1 MKRHYLYALFCFLL
15 MNTSAWAY
23 DFKVGDLYYTILND
37 TLAPYSVEVASSSSR
52 TADTTLISAIIPAS
66 VVYNNTTYEVVGIGN
81 KAFYQCMK
89 LSVVSI
95 PSSVRCIGEY
105 AFYNCL
111 SLTNLTIPEGI
122 VSIQED
128 AFSSCTGLTSISLPN
143 SLKKIESYVFSGC
156 TQMTSIVIPD
166 GVEEIEH
173 HAFYDCTNLCS
184 VTLPNNITSIGDYTF
199 YKCHSLSSI
208 EIPSTTTE
216 IGDWA
221 FGLCPSLTSVSIPQ
235 TVTSI
240 GNYAFQDVTN
250 IMYSGTATGAP
261 WGAKSVN
268 GFVDGLLVYEN
279 ANKQK
284 LLGCSAAADTAIIIP
299 NSVTE
304 IAERAFYRC
313 SKLPSVTIPN
323 GVTGIKNRTFYLCT
337 ALSSIAFPNSVT
349 HIEEQAF
356 YGCDNLTNITVP
368 TNLSI
373 IGEKAFYRCKKLNTL
388 ILPNTVTEV
397 DTSAFYECTNLQS
410 VQLSNSM
417 TRITYSCFSGC
428 TNLQSITIPNSIT
441 SIEAYA
447 FSSCKN
453 LAGITIPS
461 TVTTIESDAFYGI
474 TFINYNG
481 TATGAPWGARFVNGY
496 IDGLLVYENASR
508 QKLLGCLST
517 ETDVAIV
524 IPNTVTEIASGAF
537 SWCKNIPSIAIPNS
551 VKTIGVRA
559 FYGCESLLSITI
571 PNSVKTIGG
580 SAFSHCTSLS
590 KITIPSNVDSIGGS
604 ILQKCT
610 NLTSVVVEKGNT
622 TYDSRDNCNAIIET
636 ASNTLISGCATTT
649 IPNSITKIGSNAFNS
664 QIRLKS
670 ICIPEGVTE
679 IENGA
684 FSSCDSLINVKL
696 PNSLLIIGENAFRF
710 NRIIPSI
717 TLPPSVDSI
726 GAWAIYMSTTAMY
739 SLPTTPPKIKHPY
752 QSSSGDV
759 YVLNQ
764 VYEDYQ
770 NSDWGTQTKLHAGTV
785 SKTLVTKQS
794 EQANFSSLSADIKVC
809 PISSRTVTQ
818 FGYLF
823 RDSVFWLDIP
833 ADSIVHIELSDLA
846 PETVYNI
853 TFMQMSDS
861 ILQYSTWKKSPALY
875 QQTLSFSTTE
885 TPPGGTYIQSS
896 KTTQSTIAV
905 TYEGYNIAGDVLEHG
920 LEYKTENEEV
930 FHTLASK
937 KSNLD
942 LQWTDTIKGRLP
954 NTNYV
959 VRAYIVLEDSTAYS
973 EEIVCQT
980 KDIAMP
986 CVVTNSTQATISVSA
1001 DFQLGDMAVFTY
1013 PTIGEYKGILLG
1025 ASDYRI
1031 FYDSVRTFDTI
1042 IRDLQPNT
1050 EYTVKPFVVAVE
1062 ITYNGE
1068 EKTGELTY
1076 IYGEEQTIRTKGISI
1091 SLSVN
1096 NNSVTQTKSTLSVR
1110 YSVGDANIINPM
1122 IVLQKGDNN
1131 YDKTYYYLDIPEGS
1145 GTIDTTL
1152 AGLIPNTQYKAWV
1165 SWNNDDKKS
1174 STYSFTTR
1182 PIVVN
1187 NPTIAQYGQ
1196 TYVQLE
1202 SNCDYGDATLLKN
1215 VIQLGTN
1222 SYADTTIEVTNNVV
1236 KVNNLEHNKK
1246 YYYRNVIET
1255 IEAGTIQ
1262 SEWASFY
1269 TQEIT
1274 LRTGEADG
1282 ISNTSAYLHGT
1293 VDCDQESYTEVGF
1306 EWKRSDAPSTVNPQ
1320 RLLVTDRTDENLIFR
1335 LEGLSPD
1342 RYYDFRTFC
1351 MYQGKTYYG
1360 AWVGFLTADKEVV
1373 IAPTVETLGATAN
1386 EKGVEMSGKVV
1397 SGTEPILQQGFESWI
1412 KGSTTVATTV
1422 AEGKTMIAYI
1432 PEPWAYE
1439 TYQYRAYAKTASGT
1453 TYGETLEVTTGYIER
1468 EITDVEVT
1476 PSTNSA
1482 EVTWAAIEVADYYML
1497 TLFRDKEMS
1506 DTLAIYEVSP
1516 SGKVKQVRKP
1526 MAKTETITCTI
1537 EDLYQNTTYYFA
1549 VQAYN
1554 DEDQMIAEEIGSFT
1568 TLKEEMGVQDT
1579 EVMPDTRAQKVLR
1592 NGQVLIIRN
1601 GKVYTM
1607 MGKEVFE

>member
-15 MNTSAWAY
+15 MNISGWAY

-52 TADTTLISAIIPAS
+52 GADTTLISAIIPAS
-66 VVYNNTTYEVVGIGN
+66 VVYNNTTFEVVGIGN
-81 KAFYQCMK
+81 KAFYQCNK
-89 LSVVSI
+89 LSIVSI
-95 PSSVRCIGEY
+95 PSNVKSIGEY
-105 AFYNCL
+105 AFYNCR
-111 SLTNLTIPEGI
+111 SLTHLTIPEG
-122 VSIQED
+122 VTTIQSN
-128 AFSSCTGLTSISLPN
+128 AFRYCTGLISVSLPN
-143 SLKKIESYVFSGC
+143 SLTKIGPYAFHHC
-156 TQMTSIVIPD
+156 THMISIEIPN
-166 GVEEIEH
+166 GVETIEH
-173 HAFYDCTNLCS
+173 DAFNDCTNLCS
-184 VTLPNNITSIGDYTF
+184 VTLPNTITRIEGYTF
-199 YKCHSLSSI
+199 YRCQSLSFI
-208 EIPSTTTE
+208 EIPTTTTE

-221 FGLCPSLTSVSIPQ
+221 FGLCPSLTSLSIPQ
-235 TVTSI
+235 TIISI
-240 GNYAFQDVTN
+240 GNNAFQDVTN
-250 IMYSGTATGAP
+250 IVYNGIATGTP

-284 LLGCSAAADTAIIIP
+284 LLGCSAAADTAVIIP
-299 NSVTE
+299 NSVME

-323 GVTGIKNRTFYLCT
+323 GVTSIKNRTFYLCT

-356 YGCDNLTNITVP
+356 YDCDNLTNIVLP
-368 TNLSI
+368 DNLTT
-373 IGEKAFYRCKKLNTL
+373 IGKKAFGRCIKLTSL
-388 ILPNTVTEV
+388 TLPNTTTEV
-397 DTSAFYECTNLQS
+397 DTSAFSQCTSLQS

-428 TNLQSITIPNSIT
+428 TNLQSVAIPNSIT
-441 SIEAYA
+441 SIEQYA
-447 FSSCKN
+447 FKDCIN
-453 LAGITIPS
+453 LSDVTIPG
-461 TVTTIESDAFYGI
+461 TVTTIGQYAFSGI
-474 TFINYNG
+474 TNINYNG

-508 QKLLGCLST
+508 QKLLGCLSQ

-524 IPNTVTEIASGAF
+524 IPNTVTEIANSAF
-537 SWCKNIPSIAIPNS
+537 SGCKSIPAISIPNS
-551 VKTIGVRA
+551 VKTIGAYA
-559 FYGCESLLSITI
+559 F
-571 PNSVKTIGG
+571 
-580 SAFSHCTSLS
+580 HDCTSLS
-590 KITIPSNVDSIGGS
+590 QITIPSNVDSIGSS
-604 ILQKCT
+604 ILRGCT
-610 NLTSVVVEKGNT
+610 NLTSVVVEEGNT
-622 TYDSRDNCNAIIET
+622 KYDSRDNCNAIIET
-636 ASNTLISGCATTT
+636 ASNTLISGCATTI
-649 IPNSITKIGSNAFNS
+649 IPGSITKIGKYAFADQHN
-664 QIRLKS
+664 LKR
-670 ICIPEGVTE
+670 IDIPEGVT
-679 IENGA
+679 IIDYAA
-684 FSSCDSLINVKL
+684 FTQCDSLQYVKL
-696 PNSLLIIGENAFRF
+696 PNSLSTIGDYAFRF
-710 NRIIPSI
+710 SRIIPSI

-726 GAWAIYMSTTAMY
+726 GLTAIYTYSIAMY
-739 SLPTTPPKIKHPY
+739 SLPTTPPKIEFPY
-752 QSSSGDV
+752 TSYGSGDV

-764 VYEDYQ
+764 VYEEYQ

-794 EQANFSSLSADIKVC
+794 EQASFSSLSADIKVC

-853 TFMQMSDS
+853 TFVQMSDS

-905 TYEGYNIAGDVLEHG
+905 TYMGYNIAGDVLEHG

-980 KDIAMP
+980 KDIAMS

-1001 DFQLGDMAVFTY
+1001 NFQLGDMAVFTD
-1013 PTIGEYKGILLG
+1013 PTVGEYKGILLG
-1025 ASDYRI
+1025 DYDYR
-1031 FYDSVRTFDTI
+1031 FFFDSLRTFDTI

-1050 EYTVKPFVVAVE
+1050 EYKVKPFVLAVE

-1068 EKTGELTY
+1068 DKTGELTY

-1110 YSVGDANIINPM
+1110 YSVGDANITNPM
-1122 IVLQKGDNN
+1122 IVLQRGNNN
-1131 YDKTYYYLDIPEGS
+1131 YNKTYYYLDIPEGS

-1174 STYSFTTR
+1174 NTYSFTTR

-1187 NPTIAQYGQ
+1187 DPTIAQYGQ

-1236 KVNNLEHNKK
+1236 KVNNLEHNKR

-1255 IEAGTIQ
+1255 VEAGTLQ

-1386 EKGVEMSGKVV
+1386 EKGVEMRGKVV

-1412 KGSTTVATTV
+1412 KGSTTIATTV
-1422 AEGKTMIAYI
+1422 AEGKTMTAYI

-1468 EITDVEVT
+1468 EIADVEVT

-1482 EVTWAAIEVADYYML
+1482 EVTWAAIEVADYYIL

-1526 MAKTETITCTI
+1526 MAKIETITCTI

-1568 TLKEEMGVQDT
+1568 TLKEEMGMQDA
-1579 EVMPDTRAQKVLR
+1579 EAGSEAGVQKVLR
-1592 NGQVLIIRN
+1592 DGQVLIIRN
-1601 GKVYTM
+1601 GKAYTM
-1607 MGKEVFE
+1607 MGKEVLDAK